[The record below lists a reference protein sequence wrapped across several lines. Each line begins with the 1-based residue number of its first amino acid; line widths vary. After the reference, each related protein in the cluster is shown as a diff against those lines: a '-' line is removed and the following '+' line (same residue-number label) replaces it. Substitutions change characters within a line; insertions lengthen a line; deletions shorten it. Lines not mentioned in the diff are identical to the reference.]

1 MDNLKPAPCLVS
13 SLFLQFAQKI
23 HLFIF
28 LCCIFNTSMN
38 TQENNI
44 PREALRAVA
53 TGLLLMSV
61 FTMIWSSIANGGYQ
75 GQDRHLFLYLCIIIV
90 LVFLVNSI
98 KLFRLSSTLPLSAS
112 ESQNQEKKRSGK
124 WFAIIFAIEGISI
137 PIAINIAI
145 YMHHPELSI
154 PLMALVVGLH
164 FYPLAWVFRRKIDY
178 YLATW
183 SCIIALSAIYFSLHQ
198 TFSQRNILAMVG
210 TGLALATIAYGVYM
224 IYKGRKMAIK
234 ALQQQSA
241 I

>member
-1 MDNLKPAPCLVS
+1 M
-13 SLFLQFAQKI
+13 
-23 HLFIF
+23 
-28 LCCIFNTSMN
+28 T

-44 PREALRAVA
+44 PREALRAVG

-75 GQDRHLFLYLCIIIV
+75 GQDRHLFLYFCIIIV
-90 LVFLVNSI
+90 LVFIVNSI
-98 KLFRLSSTLPLSAS
+98 KLFRLSSALPLSSS
-112 ESQNQEKKRSGK
+112 EQQNQEKKRSGK
-124 WFAIIFAIEGISI
+124 WFAIIFGLEGISI

-178 YLATW
+178 FLATW
-183 SCIIALSAIYFSLHQ
+183 SCIIAISAIYFSLHQ
-198 TFSQRNILAMVG
+198 TFSQGNILAMVG
-210 TGLALATIAYGVYM
+210 TGLALATIAYGIYM

-234 ALQQQSA
+234 ALYQQSA